1 MRPAMYSEFYGFSEE
16 PFNVTPDPKFLFLDE
31 EYREGLAHLEYG
43 VLYGKG
49 FVLLTGEVG
58 TGKTTLLNALLDR
71 LPKEYTTAFIYA
83 TTMSFVDLLRLI
95 HEDFETGVSGTSE
108 AMLLIE
114 LNRFLIRQYQ
124 QGKNSVL
131 IFDEAQNLDTA
142 LLEKIRL
149 LSNLEGRKTKLLQIV
164 LSGQPELA
172 DRLEEPGLRQ
182 LRQRIAIRYALSPL
196 SRGDTNR
203 YIEHR
208 LTVAESK
215 GLVSFTDAAVDTIF
229 EFSRGIPRLVNI
241 LCANALLL
249 GFGAGKRKIDRDTI
263 DEVIAD
269 LTRPTP
275 RVDFPAA
282 AARTGSGGAVSP
294 AGLLGA
300 PRPALRRGNG
310 ADLPPSD
317 RPWTSDEAAA
327 YLRISATGV
336 RRLFRAGEIP
346 ARRLGRGWR
355 VLKED
360 LDRFLHGARPA
371 GGSAPPAI

>member
-31 EYREGLAHLEYG
+31 RYREGLAHLEYG

-58 TGKTTLLNALLDR
+58 TGKTTLLNALLDK
-71 LPKEYTTAFIYA
+71 LPPEFTTAFIYS
-83 TTMSFVDLLRLI
+83 TTMSFVDLLRMI

-131 IFDEAQNLDTA
+131 VFDEAQNLDTQ

-172 DRLEEPGLRQ
+172 DRLEEPSLRQ
-182 LRQRIAIRYALSPL
+182 LRQRIAIRYALAPL
-196 SRGDTNR
+196 TRADTNR

-208 LTVAESK
+208 LTIAESR
-215 GLVSFTDAAVDTIF
+215 GLVSFTDAAVDRIY
-229 EFSRGIPRLVNI
+229 EYSRGIPRLVNI

-249 GFGAGKRKIDRDTI
+249 GFGAGKRKIDGDI
-263 DEVIAD
+263 IGEVIGD
-269 LTRPTP
+269 LTRATP
-275 RVDFPAA
+275 RVSFPSGAA
-282 AARTGSGGAVSP
+282 GTASGRAV
-294 AGLLGA
+294 AGHGD
-300 PRPALRRGNG
+300 NG
-310 ADLPPSD
+310 GGIPPSD
-317 RPWTSDEAAA
+317 RPWTRRRPTSGSRRRAFAGCSGAA
-327 YLRISATGV
+327 RS
-336 RRLFRAGEIP
+336 RRGASGAAG
-346 ARRLGRGWR
+346 A
-355 VLKED
+355 
-360 LDRFLHGARPA
+360 
-371 GGSAPPAI
+371 S

>member
-1 MRPAMYSEFYGFSEE
+1 MYSEFYGFSEE

-95 HEDFETGVSGTSE
+95 HEDFETGVTGTSE

-114 LNRFLIRQYQ
+114 LNKFLIRQYEQ
-124 QGKNSVL
+124 SKNSVL
-131 IFDEAQNLDTA
+131 IFDEAQNLDSE

-149 LSNLEGRKTKLLQIV
+149 LSNLESRKTKLLQIV

-172 DRLEEPGLRQ
+172 DRLEESGLRQ

-196 SRGDTNR
+196 SRGDTNL

-208 LTVAESK
+208 LAVAESK
-215 GLVSFTDAAVDTIF
+215 GLVSFTDAAVDKIF
-229 EFSRGIPRLVNI
+229 EYSRGIPRLVNI

-275 RVDFPAA
+275 RVAFPSGRGAATGDARAAAGSPAA
-282 AARTGSGGAVSP
+282 AATS
-294 AGLLGA
+294 
-300 PRPALRRGNG
+300 RPGGNG
-310 ADLPPSD
+310 ASLPPSD

-327 YLRISATGV
+327 YLRISTTGV
-336 RRLFRAGEIP
+336 RRLFRRGEIP

-360 LDRFLHGARPA
+360 LDRFLHGATPA
-371 GGSAPPAI
+371 APA